1 MKRFTDKDFAR
12 AIVVYREVAMA
23 KKRVKRTPGELI
35 NKTLFEQVEDGKYLG
50 VDLSELQFITGKE
63 GPLTKWET
71 DDLDYLPLPRLPWR
85 RLHPLCITEESA
97 EQLYTDVRRFIY
109 DHIDFSKDVEYDLCA
124 SWVLHT
130 WRLENW
136 NVTPYLSFFGP
147 PASGKTWAMEV
158 LAALSFRSLLA
169 AMSPASLYYATQEW
183 HPTCFLDET
192 EMYLR
197 GEEKADIL
205 NYLNMGYRRG
215 QVVIRTTEDKDGS
228 RSPVMFDVFGPKCLA
243 GTKELFD
250 TLKSRSFTF
259 TMSRKTREIKMT
271 IDEDAILQLRNRL
284 FSYRVRQLAANR
296 NLILS
301 ADTFLNQIRD
311 GRLREL
317 FHPLI
322 SCCPQSVIPL
332 LVEYAVQL
340 DTEKEQEEALSLE
353 ARVFN
358 AVLKAR
364 QLNEDFIPLKA
375 VAEIVNENLPLKEG
389 FSNRAIGT
397 YVAKLGFKKQIH
409 KNRAHVV
416 WDEKLITRL
425 AKRYPIDKADDSPPE
440 PEPYDHY
447 AHPPQT

>member
-1 MKRFTDKDFAR
+1 MKRFTDKDFR
-12 AIVVYREVAMA
+12 VVYREVAVA
-23 KKRVKRTPGELI
+23 KKKTKRTPGEMI
-35 NKTLFEQVEDGKYLG
+35 DKTLFEEVEDGKYLG

-71 DDLDYLPLPRLPWR
+71 DDLDYLPLPHLPWR
-85 RLHPLCITEESA
+85 RLHPLSITDESA
-97 EQLYTDVRRFIY
+97 EQLYTDVRKFIY
-109 DHIDFSKDVEYDLCA
+109 EHVDFSKDVEYDLCA
-124 SWVLHT
+124 AWVLHT

-136 NVTPYLSFFGP
+136 NITPYLSFFGP
-147 PASGKTWAMEV
+147 PASGKTWAMEI

-197 GEEKADIL
+197 GEDKADIL

-271 IDEDAILQLRNRL
+271 IDEEAVLQLRNRL
-284 FSYRVRQLAANR
+284 FSYRVRQLVANK
-296 NLILS
+296 NLILPS
-301 ADTFLNQIRD
+301 DTFLNNIKD

-322 SCCPQSVIPL
+322 SCCPQSVVSL
-332 LVEYAVQL
+332 LTDYAVEL

-358 AVLKAR
+358 AILKAH
-364 QLNEDFIPLKA
+364 QGEFISLQA
-375 VAEIVNENLPLKEG
+375 VADIVNQNLPMKEC
-389 FSNRAIGT
+389 FSNRLVGS
-397 YVAKLGFKKQIH
+397 YVAKLGFKKEYH
-409 KNRAHVV
+409 GNRTHIV
-416 WDEKLITRL
+416 WDEKLYARL
-425 AKRYPIDKADDSPPE
+425 SKRYPIDKADDSLPE
-440 PEPYDHY
+440 PQPQPYDHWPS
-447 AHPPQT
+447 PPH